1 MVRPIPSPD
10 RAGRGATSRL
20 TSVSGLGIVLT
31 LVVNEDEG
39 HRAYLSQSA
48 YPAKGTTVGGRTDD
62 PRRERTRNAPARHR
76 VRAGARQ
83 RQRGVS
89 GTGHL
94 ADAVLSL
101 AQASGAV
108 RKRRRASAS
117 ATRPAWSPGE
127 HAAGG
132 RAPGPG

>member
-1 MVRPIPSPD
+1 M
-10 RAGRGATSRL
+10 
-20 TSVSGLGIVLT
+20 SGLGIVLT

-76 VRAGARQ
+76 ARAGARQ

-89 GTGHL
+89 GAGHL

-108 RKRRRASAS
+108 RERRRASAP
-117 ATRPAWSPGE
+117 ATSPAGPPGV

-132 RAPGPG
+132 GASGPEDRDHHGDLGLPPDRCLPGPDL